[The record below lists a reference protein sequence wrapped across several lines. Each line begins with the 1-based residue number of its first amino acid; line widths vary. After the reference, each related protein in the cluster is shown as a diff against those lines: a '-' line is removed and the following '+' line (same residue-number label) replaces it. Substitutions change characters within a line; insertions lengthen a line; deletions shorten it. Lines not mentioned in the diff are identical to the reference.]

1 MELAE
6 DSGVLKVFEAVNE
19 LYASFAIDDEESILD
34 AADGC
39 AATVADVI
47 VEDVA
52 EVIWSW
58 NGGFVSIFL
67 VHGGSFALGLDW
79 IAVNVPD
86 GDGVGNDWLE
96 LLHDGGNVTKTGAFL
111 EVLSGD

>member
-6 DSGVLKVFEAVNE
+6 DCGVLKVFEAVDE
-19 LYASFAIDDEESILD
+19 LYASFAVDNEECILD
-34 AADGC
+34 ATDGC
-39 AATVADVI
+39 AATVADIV

-52 EVIWSW
+52 EVVWSW
-58 NGGFVSIFL
+58 NWNFISIFL
-67 VHGGSFALGLDW
+67 VHGGSFASGLDW
-79 IAVNVPD
+79 IATNVAD

-96 LLHDGGNVTKTGAFL
+96 LLHDGGNVTKTSACL